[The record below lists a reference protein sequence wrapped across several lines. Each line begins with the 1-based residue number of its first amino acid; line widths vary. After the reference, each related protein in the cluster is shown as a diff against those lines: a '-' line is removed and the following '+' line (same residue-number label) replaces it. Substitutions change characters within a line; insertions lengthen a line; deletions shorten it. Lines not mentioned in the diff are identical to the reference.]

1 MPLKLLPPFPGQL
14 QLSCPASPK
23 PCIAEEPIQAL
34 HSANDTSP
42 VILPLSSTA
51 WHPAMTEY
59 NPLPLK
65 LSNTASIQ
73 HCLFHLHL
81 GFPNNEE
88 IQQGPAK
95 TPCEYCQAI
104 PLSPLLHYL
113 IQCDTTLQL
122 QALLADINFP
132 THSIC
137 TAGGPKEY
145 RADGLQIPALL
156 DAILTLMP
164 LDNYVDSQVAVMNRT
179 HRDVMLGVEVPIL
192 NEFRSICNQHFGATV
207 KIEFLERFEFYERA
221 KKTYAIIQTGL
232 INDHL

>member
-1 MPLKLLPPFPGQL
+1 MGKLKGIPHI
-14 QLSCPASPK
+14 LSPD
-23 PCIAEEPIQAL
+23 I
-34 HSANDTSP
+34 
-42 VILPLSSTA
+42 
-51 WHPAMTEY
+51 
-59 NPLPLK
+59 
-65 LSNTASIQ
+65 
-73 HCLFHLHL
+73 LHL
-81 GFPNNEE
+81 LAVTGHGDE
-88 IQQGPAK
+88 IV
-95 TPCEYCQAI
+95 
-104 PLSPLLHYL
+104 
-113 IQCDTTLQL
+113 
-122 QALLADINFP
+122 LADINFP

-221 KKTYAIIQTGL
+221 KKTYAIIQTGETAPYGNIL
-232 INDHL
+232 LKRGVC